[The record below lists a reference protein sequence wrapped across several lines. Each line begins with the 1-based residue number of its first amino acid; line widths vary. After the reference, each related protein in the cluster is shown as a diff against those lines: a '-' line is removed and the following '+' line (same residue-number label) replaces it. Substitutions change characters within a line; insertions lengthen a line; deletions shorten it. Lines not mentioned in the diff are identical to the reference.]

1 MADKYLNADGLT
13 YYNQKINEKING
25 IAAAQ
30 GDGKSIV
37 ATTDGKLA
45 VSYGGQHIYAGEEVV
60 YEFKSGNW
68 EAYGPTWVNQELHKL
83 YKYYSAG
90 SFTHVVDGKD
100 VIDTMHEYHDN
111 TSSTTPPTRIDAPSI
126 ALSSI
131 DRNAEYKIHVIL
143 AANTQATSKPY
154 IVNATKCWF
163 HEDLKY
169 YYRRQGYSDDL
180 PSGYGFIVPTND
192 QPVTPQSGNYF
203 LIAFNET
210 ETKAPYI
217 TRAQRYQGF
226 IDACFEC
233 IITKVK
239 YTDVPIAPEVLPVD
253 DNTIALDPST
263 HLLAL
268 KRYNNYPNQSVSFND
283 IYNNYPDEYS
293 TCFNTNTKASG
304 YSVAMGDGAEA
315 SGASV
320 AAGVGNIYAAGQQ
333 GASPLYGPVG
343 LASFAQGTAEQ
354 GTPQA
359 GPGNSI
365 EALNGGFANGYG
377 VYRSRYDGMGHIK
390 DITQLKA
397 HGKGAHAEGYNTQAL
412 HIAAH
417 TSGNGTKSALAY
429 QTVCGQVN
437 KATTDSL
444 FVVGNGTYGTTELDR
459 NESNALECRTTGSLA
474 IGGSLI
480 QNASDYAECFEW
492 DDGNPNKEDRIGY
505 IVTLEGNKIRFADST
520 DDILGI
526 ISGTAGIIG
535 NAAELDWKDRY
546 LTDEYG
552 RIIYDEIE
560 LEQTTCDPNDP
571 EKEIVETIRR
581 KVPRINP
588 DFDSTLEYVPRTERP
603 EWGVVGLMGQIYV
616 RDNGLAVIGGY
627 VTPTKGIATPSL
639 EPTRMRVMERIN
651 DHIIRVFFK

>member
-37 ATTDGKLA
+37 ATDGKLA

-68 EAYGPTWVNQELHKL
+68 ENHPNWTKVPQYNLLQTGWYYG
-83 YKYYSAG
+83 G
-90 SFTHVVDGKD
+90 SMQKSDKTL
-100 VIDTMHEYHDN
+100 DTMHDRYNVSDKE
-111 TSSTTPPTRIDAPSI
+111 STRIEAPSI

-131 DRNAEYKIHVIL
+131 DRNAEYNIHIIIGSDASSYPVSI
-143 AANTQATSKPY
+143 Y
-154 IVNATKCWF
+154 NATKCWF
-163 HEDLKY
+163 HEDLRY
-169 YYRRQGYSDDL
+169 YVWQGVDYDL

-192 QPVTPQSGNYF
+192 QPVTPESTNYYV
-203 LIAFNET
+203 IAFDET

-217 TRAQRYQGF
+217 RWAMRAP
-226 IDACFEC
+226 IDAKICYEC

-239 YTDVPIAPEVLPVD
+239 YTSVPIAPEVLPVD

-283 IYNNYPDEYS
+283 VYTNHPDEYS
-293 TCFNTNTKASG
+293 TCFNKNTIARG
-304 YSVAMGDGAEA
+304 YSVAMGIGTEA
-315 SGASV
+315 IGASV
-320 AAGVGNIYAAGQQ
+320 AAGVGEVYAAGQQ
-333 GASPLYGPVG
+333 NATELEPVG
-343 LASFAQGTAEQ
+343 TASFAQGVAQQ
-354 GTPQA
+354 GTPQVSKGHA
-359 GPGNSI
+359 IS
-365 EALNGGFANGYG
+365 AYYGGFANGYG
-377 VYRSRYDGMGHIK
+377 IFRSRWDSTGREQE
-390 DITQLKA
+390 TTELKA
-397 HGKGAHAEGYNTQAL
+397 YGKGAHAEGYNTQAL
-412 HIAAH
+412 HVAAH

-444 FVVGNGTYGTTELDR
+444 FVVGNGTYGATELDR
-459 NESNALECRTTGSLA
+459 NESNALECRTTGTLA

-492 DDGNPNKEDRIGY
+492 YDGNKDKEDRIGY

-526 ISGTAGIIG
+526 ISGTAGVIG

-627 VTPTKGIATPSL
+627 VTPTRGIATPSL

>member
-37 ATTDGKLA
+37 ATDGKLA

-68 EAYGPTWVNQELHKL
+68 ENHPDWTKVPEYDLIQTGW
-83 YKYYSAG
+83 YSG
-90 SFTHVVDGKD
+90 GGMQINTTLDRTL
-100 VIDTMHEYHDN
+100 DTMHDTYHVSDKE
-111 TSSTTPPTRIDAPSI
+111 STRIEAPSI

-131 DRNAEYKIHVIL
+131 DRNAEYNIHIIIGSGASSYPVSI
-143 AANTQATSKPY
+143 Y
-154 IVNATKCWF
+154 NATKCWF
-163 HEDLKY
+163 HEDLRY
-169 YYRRQGYSDDL
+169 YLRQGSSYDL
-180 PSGYGFIVPTND
+180 PSGYGFLVPTND
-192 QPVTPQSGNYF
+192 QPMTPTSDNYYI
-203 LIAFNET
+203 IAFNET

-217 TRAQRYQGF
+217 RWAGQSIQALRCY
-226 IDACFEC
+226 EC
-233 IITKVK
+233 IITKIN
-239 YTDVPIAPEVLPVD
+239 YTSVPIAPEVLPID

-283 IYNNYPDEYS
+283 VYNNHPDDYS
-293 TCFNTNTKASG
+293 TCFNTNTTASG
-304 YSVAMGDGAEA
+304 YSVAMGDGAHA

-320 AAGVGNIYAAGQQ
+320 AAGVGNVYATGVQ
-333 GASPLYGPVG
+333 GATELYGPVG
-343 LASFAQGTAEQ
+343 VASFAQGTAEQ
-354 GTPQA
+354 GTPQVSA
-359 GPGNSI
+359 GDSI
-365 EALNGGFANGYG
+365 EAWYGGFANGYG
-377 VYRSRYDGMGHIK
+377 VYRSRTDGMGHIK

-397 HGKGAHAEGYNTQAL
+397 YGKGAHAEGYNTQAL
-412 HIAAH
+412 HVAAH

-444 FVVGNGTYGTTELDR
+444 FVVGNGTYGATELDR

-492 DDGNPNKEDRIGY
+492 YDGNKDKEDRIGY

-535 NAAELDWKDRY
+535 NAAELNWKDRY

-627 VTPTKGIATPSL
+627 VTPTQGIATPSL

>member
-37 ATTDGKLA
+37 ATDGKLA

-68 EAYGPTWVNQELHKL
+68 EAYGSTWVNQELYKL
-83 YKYYSAG
+83 YDYYTPG
-90 SFTHVVDGKD
+90 NFNKTVDGKP
-100 VIDTMHEYHDN
+100 VIDTMHEYHGN
-111 TSSTTPPTRIDAPSI
+111 TMPSTRIEAPSI

-131 DRNAEYKIHVIL
+131 DRNAEYKIHIIL
-143 AANTQATSKPY
+143 GATTAAASKPY

-163 HEDLKY
+163 HEDLRY
-169 YYRRQGYSDDL
+169 YHYYRQGYSDDI

-192 QPVTPQSGNYF
+192 QPITPSSTNYYI
-203 LIAFNET
+203 IAFNET

-217 TRAQRYQGF
+217 TGAQTYNGA

-239 YTDVPIAPEVLPVD
+239 YTSVPIAPEVLPVD

-283 IYNNYPDEYS
+283 VYTNHPDEYS
-293 TCFNTNTKASG
+293 TCFNKNTIASS
-304 YSVAMGDGAEA
+304 YSVAMGIGAKA
-315 SGASV
+315 IGASV
-320 AAGVGNIYAAGQQ
+320 AAGVGEVYAAGQQ
-333 GASPLYGPVG
+333 HATELEPVG
-343 LASFAQGTAEQ
+343 TASFAQGVAQQ
-354 GTPQA
+354 GTPQVSEGYA
-359 GPGNSI
+359 VS
-365 EALNGGFANGYG
+365 AYYGGFANGYG
-377 VYRSRYDGMGHIK
+377 IFRSRWDSAGREQE
-390 DITQLKA
+390 TTELKA
-397 HGKGAHAEGYNTQAL
+397 YGKGAHAEGYNTQAL
-412 HIAAH
+412 HVAAH

-444 FVVGNGTYGTTELDR
+444 FVVGNGTYGATELDR

-492 DDGNPNKEDRIGY
+492 YDGNKDKEDRIGY

-526 ISGTAGIIG
+526 ISGTAGVIG

-627 VTPTKGIATPSL
+627 VTPTRGIATPSL

>member
-13 YYNQKINEKING
+13 YYNQKINQKING

-37 ATTDGKLA
+37 ATDGKLA

-68 EAYGPTWVNQELHKL
+68 EKYGDSWLTVPQATMQAASSG
-83 YKYYSAG
+83 YYYG
-90 SFTHVVDGKD
+90 SFYENHNPSMGQTYADKQAFVGFPAP
-100 VIDTMHEYHDN
+100 N
-111 TSSTTPPTRIDAPSI
+111 TKISNFDP
-126 ALSSI
+126 L
-131 DRNAEYKIHVIL
+131 AEYKIRMIVGDHGSTDPVTVIDIDK
-143 AANTQATSKPY
+143 SY
-154 IVNATKCWF
+154 W
-163 HEDLKY
+163 HEDLYAYRSPDY
-169 YYRRQGYSDDL
+169 Y
-180 PSGYGFIVPTND
+180 
-192 QPVTPQSGNYF
+192 
-203 LIAFNET
+203 IASS
-210 ETKAPYI
+210 
-217 TRAQRYQGF
+217 QGF
-226 IDACFEC
+226 IIPTDDQPISADSTNYLLVSFTETDSTPVWC
-233 IITKVK
+233 IPKKAPSSFPYTLCYEFIVTKINYNSEPINTAVLAIDNNTFIFDPITRQ
-239 YTDVPIAPEVLPVD
+239 
-253 DNTIALDPST
+253 
-263 HLLAL
+263 L
-268 KRYNNYPNQSVSFND
+268 KLKTYNNASNNSVSFND
-283 IYNNYPDEYS
+283 VYANFPDSYS
-293 TCFNTNTKASG
+293 TCFNTNTTATNYSLAAG
-304 YSVAMGDGAEA
+304 TGTIANNYSVAMGHGKIKADDKSIAWGVAEVGTTITSSEDTTGILAYDGA
-315 SGASV
+315 
-320 AAGVGNIYAAGQQ
+320 
-333 GASPLYGPVG
+333 
-343 LASFAQGTAEQ
+343 TAH
-354 GTPQA
+354 
-359 GPGNSI
+359 
-365 EALNGGFANGYG
+365 GYG
-377 VYRSRYDGMGHIK
+377 KYMSGTISGTTEK
-390 DITQLKA
+390 DFVRLSA

-412 HIAAH
+412 HVAAH

-459 NESNALECRTTGSLA
+459 NESNALECRTTGTLA

-492 DDGNPNKEDRIGY
+492 YDGNKDKEDRIGY
-505 IVTLEGNKIRFADST
+505 IVTLEGNKIRFANST

-627 VTPTKGIATPSL
+627 VTPTQGIATPSL

-651 DHIIRVFFK
+651 DHVIRVFFK

>member
-37 ATTDGKLA
+37 ATDGKLA

-68 EAYGPTWVNQELHKL
+68 ENHPDWTKVPQYNLIQTGW
-83 YKYYSAG
+83 YSGG
-90 SFTHVVDGKD
+90 SMQINKTL
-100 VIDTMHEYHDN
+100 DTMHDTYHVTDKE
-111 TSSTTPPTRIDAPSI
+111 STRIEAPSI

-131 DRNAEYKIHVIL
+131 DRNAEYNIHIIIGSDASSYPVSIF
-143 AANTQATSKPY
+143 
-154 IVNATKCWF
+154 NATKCWF
-163 HEDLKY
+163 HEDLRY
-169 YYRRQGYSDDL
+169 YLRQGSFCDL
-180 PSGYGFIVPTND
+180 PSGYGFLVPTND
-192 QPVTPQSGNYF
+192 QPMTPTSDNYYI
-203 LIAFNET
+203 IAFNET

-217 TRAQRYQGF
+217 RWAGPSIQAPRCY
-226 IDACFEC
+226 EC

-239 YTDVPIAPEVLPVD
+239 YTSVPIAPEVLPID

-283 IYNNYPDEYS
+283 VYNNHPDDYS
-293 TCFNTNTKASG
+293 TCFNPNTIAQS
-304 YSVAMGDGAEA
+304 YSVAMGIGAEA
-315 SGASV
+315 IGASV
-320 AAGVGNIYAAGQQ
+320 AVGVGKVYAAGQQ
-333 GASPLYGPVG
+333 NATELEPVG
-343 LASFAQGTAEQ
+343 TASFAQGVAEQ
-354 GTPQA
+354 GTPQVSEGYA
-359 GPGNSI
+359 VS
-365 EALNGGFANGYG
+365 AYYGGFANGYG
-377 VYRSRYDGMGHIK
+377 VYRSRHDSTGQNIETTRLY
-390 DITQLKA
+390 A
-397 HGKGAHAEGYNTQAL
+397 YGKGAHAEGYNTQAL
-412 HIAAH
+412 HVAAH

-444 FVVGNGTYGTTELDR
+444 FVVGNGTYGATELDR

-492 DDGNPNKEDRIGY
+492 YDGNPNKEDRIGY

-526 ISGTAGIIG
+526 ISGTAGVIG

-571 EKEIVETIRR
+571 EKEIVETICR

-627 VTPTKGIATPSL
+627 VTPTRGIATPSL

>member
-37 ATTDGKLA
+37 ATDGKLA

-68 EAYGPTWVNQELHKL
+68 EKYGDSWLTVPQATMQAASSGYYWGDYYGNHDPSMGQTYSDKQS
-83 YKYYSAG
+83 YKGFPAP
-90 SFTHVVDGKD
+90 
-100 VIDTMHEYHDN
+100 N
-111 TSSTTPPTRIDAPSI
+111 TKISNFDS
-126 ALSSI
+126 L
-131 DRNAEYKIHVIL
+131 AEYKIRM
-143 AANTQATSKPY
+143 
-154 IVNATKCWF
+154 IVGTAHSTDPVTVLDIDKSYW
-163 HEDLKY
+163 HEDLYAYRSPDY
-169 YYRRQGYSDDL
+169 Y
-180 PSGYGFIVPTND
+180 
-192 QPVTPQSGNYF
+192 
-203 LIAFNET
+203 IASS
-210 ETKAPYI
+210 
-217 TRAQRYQGF
+217 QGF
-226 IDACFEC
+226 IIPTDDQPISADSTNYLLVSFTETDSTPVWC
-233 IITKVK
+233 IPKKAPSSFPYTLCYEFIVTKIN
-239 YTDVPIAPEVLPVD
+239 YNSEPINTDVLPI
-253 DNTIALDPST
+253 DNNTLTFDPT
-263 HLLAL
+263 TRQL
-268 KRYNNYPNQSVSFND
+268 KLKAYNNAPNNSTSYND
-283 IYNNYPDEYS
+283 IYANHPDSYS
-293 TCFNTNTKASG
+293 TCFNTNTTATNYSLAAG
-304 YSVAMGDGAEA
+304 TGTIANDYSVAMGHGKIKAAEKSMA
-315 SGASV
+315 WGIAEVGQTGISV
-320 AAGVGNIYAAGQQ
+320 DEDTTGIYADY
-333 GASPLYGPVG
+333 GA
-343 LASFAQGTAEQ
+343 TAH
-354 GTPQA
+354 
-359 GPGNSI
+359 
-365 EALNGGFANGYG
+365 GYG
-377 VYRSRYDGMGHIK
+377 KYSSKQIIIPSTGQKINYT
-390 DITQLKA
+390 TQLKA
-397 HGKGAHAEGYNTQAL
+397 YGKGAHAEGYNTQAL
-412 HIAAH
+412 HVAAH

-437 KATTDSL
+437 QATTNSL
-444 FVVGNGTYGTTELDR
+444 FVVGNGTYGATEFDH
-459 NESNALECRTTGSLA
+459 NESNALECRTTGDLA
-474 IGGSLI
+474 INGSLI
-480 QNASDYAECFEW
+480 QHASDYAECFEW
-492 DDGNPNKEDRIGY
+492 YDGNPNKEDRIGY

-526 ISGTAGIIG
+526 ISGTAGVIG

-627 VTPTKGIATPSL
+627 VTPTQGIATPSL

>member
-37 ATTDGKLA
+37 ATDGKLA

-68 EAYGPTWVNQELHKL
+68 EAYGSTWVNQELYKL
-83 YKYYSAG
+83 YNYYTPGNFRKRVNSE
-90 SFTHVVDGKD
+90 T
-100 VIDTMHEYHDN
+100 ILDTMHEFYGG
-111 TSSTTPPTRIDAPSI
+111 TEPSTRIEAPSI

-131 DRNAEYKIHVIL
+131 DRNAEYNIHIIL
-143 AANTQATSKPY
+143 GATTAASSKPY

-163 HEDLKY
+163 HEDLRY
-169 YYRRQGYSDDL
+169 YYRRQGQSDDI
-180 PSGYGFIVPTND
+180 PSGYGFIIPTND
-192 QPVTPQSGNYF
+192 QPVTPSSTNYYI
-203 LIAFNET
+203 IAFNET

-217 TRAQRYQGF
+217 TGAQTYNGA

-239 YTDVPIAPEVLPVD
+239 YTDIPIAPEVLPVD

-268 KRYNNYPNQSVSFND
+268 KQYNNYPNQSVSFND
-283 IYNNYPDEYS
+283 IYTNYPDSYS
-293 TCFNTNTKASG
+293 TCFNKQNTASQ
-304 YSVAMGDGAEA
+304 YSVAMGQGTYATEY
-315 SGASV
+315 SV
-320 AAGVGNIYAAGQQ
+320 AMGV
-333 GASPLYGPVG
+333 
-343 LASFAQGTAEQ
+343 AEQ
-354 GTPQA
+354 GTPQISKGDSVSA
-359 GPGNSI
+359 W
-365 EALNGGFANGYG
+365 NGGLVNGYG
-377 VYRSRYDGMGHIK
+377 VYRSRHDSTGQHIE
-390 DITQLKA
+390 TTRLYA
-397 HGKGAHAEGYNTQAL
+397 YGKGAHAEGYNTQAL
-412 HIAAH
+412 HVAAH

-459 NESNALECRTTGSLA
+459 NESNALECRTTGNLA
-474 IGGSLI
+474 ISGSLI

-492 DDGNPNKEDRIGY
+492 DDGNKDKEDRIGY

-581 KVPRINP
+581 KVPRTNP

-603 EWGVVGLMGQIYV
+603 EWGIVGLMGQIYV

-627 VTPTKGIATPSL
+627 VTPTRGIATPSL

>member
-37 ATTDGKLA
+37 ATDGKLA

-68 EAYGPTWVNQELHKL
+68 ENHPNWTKVSQYDLIQTGW
-83 YKYYSAG
+83 YSGGGMQINTTLDKAL
-90 SFTHVVDGKD
+90 
-100 VIDTMHEYHDN
+100 DTMHDTYHVSDKE
-111 TSSTTPPTRIDAPSI
+111 STRIEAPSI

-131 DRNAEYKIHVIL
+131 DRNAEYKIHIIIGSGSSTYPVSI
-143 AANTQATSKPY
+143 Y
-154 IVNATKCWF
+154 NATKCWF
-163 HEDLKY
+163 HEDLRY
-169 YYRRQGYSDDL
+169 YLRQGVDYDL
-180 PSGYGFIVPTND
+180 PSGYGFLVPTNN
-192 QPVTPQSGNYF
+192 QPMTPTSDNYYI
-203 LIAFNET
+203 IAFNET

-217 TRAQRYQGF
+217 RWAGPSIQALRCY
-226 IDACFEC
+226 EC

-239 YTDVPIAPEVLPVD
+239 YTDVPIAPEVLPID

-283 IYNNYPDEYS
+283 VYNNHPDDYS
-293 TCFNTNTKASG
+293 TCFNTNTTASG
-304 YSVAMGDGAEA
+304 YSVAMGDGAHA

-320 AAGVGNIYAAGQQ
+320 AAGVGNVYATGVQ
-333 GASPLYGPVG
+333 GATELYGPVG
-343 LASFAQGTAEQ
+343 VASFAQGTAEQ
-354 GTPQA
+354 GTPQVSEGYA
-359 GPGNSI
+359 VS
-365 EALNGGFANGYG
+365 AYNGGFVNGYG
-377 VYRSRYDGMGHIK
+377 VYRSRTDGMGHIK

-397 HGKGAHAEGYNTQAL
+397 YGKGAHAEGYNTQAL
-412 HIAAH
+412 HVAAH

-444 FVVGNGTYGTTELDR
+444 FVVGNGTYGATELDR

-492 DDGNPNKEDRIGY
+492 YDGNKDKEDRIGY

-526 ISGTAGIIG
+526 ISGTAGVIG

-627 VTPTKGIATPSL
+627 VTPTRGIATPSL

>member
-13 YYNQKINEKING
+13 YYNQKINDKINN

-30 GDGKSIV
+30 GDGKSII
-37 ATTDGKLA
+37 AADGKLA
-45 VSYGGQHIYAGEEVV
+45 VSYGGQHTYVNEEVV
-60 YEFKSGNW
+60 YEFKSSNW
-68 EAYGPTWVNQELHKL
+68 EAYGSDWVNKELYKL
-83 YKYYSAG
+83 YDYYNPGNFRKS
-90 SFTHVVDGKD
+90 VDGKS
-100 VIDTMHEYHDN
+100 VLDTMHEYYGG
-111 TSSTTPPTRIDAPSI
+111 TTPSTRIDAPSI

-131 DRNAEYKIHVIL
+131 DRTAEYNIHLIL
-143 AANTQATSKPY
+143 GATTAATSKPY
-154 IVNATKCWF
+154 IINATKCWF

-169 YYRRQGYSDDL
+169 YYRRDDI

-192 QPVTPQSGNYF
+192 QPITPSSTNYF
-203 LIAFNET
+203 IIVFNET

-217 TRAQRYQGF
+217 TGSMSYNGAFDG
-226 IDACFEC
+226 CFEC
-233 IITKVK
+233 IITKVN
-239 YTDVPIAPEVLPVD
+239 YTNVPIAPEVLPID
-253 DNTIALDPST
+253 NNTIALDPST

-268 KRYNNYPNQSVSFND
+268 KQYNNYPEQSVSFND
-283 IYNNYPDEYS
+283 IYTNYPSNYS
-293 TCFNTNTKASG
+293 TCFNTQNTATR
-304 YSVAMGDGAEA
+304 YSVAMGQGTYAENR
-315 SGASV
+315 SV
-320 AAGVGNIYAAGQQ
+320 AMGVG
-333 GASPLYGPVG
+333 
-343 LASFAQGTAEQ
+343 EQ
-354 GTPQA
+354 GTPQIGKGVA
-359 GPGNSI
+359 ISSFD
-365 EALNGGFANGYG
+365 GGFANGYG
-377 VYRSRYDGMGHIK
+377 IYRSRRDSAGT
-390 DITQLKA
+390 DVEITELRA
-397 HGKGAHAEGYNTQAL
+397 FGKGAHAEGYNTQAL

-444 FVVGNGTYGTTELDR
+444 FVIGNGTYGATELDR
-459 NESNALECRTTGSLA
+459 NESNALECRTTGDLA

-492 DDGNPNKEDRIGY
+492 DDGNKDKEDRIGY

-571 EKEIVETIRR
+571 AKKIVETVRR
-581 KVPRINP
+581 KIPKINP
-588 DFDSTLEYVPRTERP
+588 NFDSTLEYIPRTERP

-627 VTPTKGIATPSL
+627 VIPTRGIATPSL
-639 EPTRMRVMERIN
+639 EPTRMRVMERVN
-651 DHIIRVFFK
+651 DHIIRVFLK

>member
-13 YYNQKINEKING
+13 YYNQKINAKING

-37 ATTDGKLA
+37 ATNDGKLA

-68 EAYGPTWVNQELHKL
+68 EKHGNSWLTVPQATMQAASSG
-83 YKYYSAG
+83 YYYG
-90 SFTHVVDGKD
+90 SFYGNHNPSMGQTYADKQAFVGFPAP
-100 VIDTMHEYHDN
+100 N
-111 TSSTTPPTRIDAPSI
+111 TKISNFDP
-126 ALSSI
+126 L
-131 DRNAEYKIHVIL
+131 AEYKIRMIVGDHGSTDPVTVIDIDK
-143 AANTQATSKPY
+143 SY
-154 IVNATKCWF
+154 W
-163 HEDLKY
+163 HEDLYAYRSPGY
-169 YYRRQGYSDDL
+169 YLAS
-180 PSGYGFIVPTND
+180 SKGFIVPTDD
-192 QPVTPQSGNYF
+192 QPISADSTNYLLVSF
-203 LIAFNET
+203 T
-210 ETKAPYI
+210 ETDSTPVWCIPQKAPSSFPYTLCYEFIVTKIKYNSEPINTAVLAIDNNTFIFDPI
-217 TRAQRYQGF
+217 TRQ
-226 IDACFEC
+226 
-233 IITKVK
+233 
-239 YTDVPIAPEVLPVD
+239 
-253 DNTIALDPST
+253 
-263 HLLAL
+263 L
-268 KRYNNYPNQSVSFND
+268 KLKTYNNASNNSVSFND
-283 IYNNYPDEYS
+283 VYANFPDSYS
-293 TCFNTNTKASG
+293 TCFNTNTTATNYSLAAG
-304 YSVAMGDGAEA
+304 TGTIANNYSVAMGHGKIKAEDKSIAWGVAEVGTTITSSENTTGIWAYDGA
-315 SGASV
+315 
-320 AAGVGNIYAAGQQ
+320 
-333 GASPLYGPVG
+333 
-343 LASFAQGTAEQ
+343 TAH
-354 GTPQA
+354 
-359 GPGNSI
+359 
-365 EALNGGFANGYG
+365 GYG
-377 VYRSRYDGMGHIK
+377 KYMSGTISGTTEK
-390 DITQLKA
+390 DFVRLSA

-492 DDGNPNKEDRIGY
+492 DDGNKDKEDRIGY

-627 VTPTKGIATPSL
+627 VTPTQGIATPSL

-651 DHIIRVFFK
+651 DHVIRVFFK

>member
-37 ATTDGKLA
+37 ATDGKLA

-68 EAYGPTWVNQELHKL
+68 EAYGPTWVNQELYKL
-83 YKYYSAG
+83 YNYYSPG
-90 SFTHVVDGKD
+90 SFTNLVDGKN
-100 VIDTMHEYHDN
+100 VINTMHEYHDD
-111 TSSTTPPTRIDAPSI
+111 STTGKPTRIDAPSI

-143 AANTQATSKPY
+143 AARTLADSKPY

-163 HEDLKY
+163 HEDLRY
-169 YYRRQGYSDDL
+169 YHYYRQGYSDDI

-192 QPVTPQSGNYF
+192 QPVTPQSDNYF
-203 LIAFNET
+203 LIIFDET

-217 TRAQRYQGF
+217 TSAQRYQGF
-226 IDACFEC
+226 IDGCFEC

-239 YTDVPIAPEVLPVD
+239 YTSVPIAPEVLPVD

-283 IYNNYPDEYS
+283 VYTNHPDEYS
-293 TCFNTNTKASG
+293 TCFNKNTIASG
-304 YSVAMGDGAEA
+304 YSVAMGIGAKA
-315 SGASV
+315 IGASV
-320 AAGVGNIYAAGQQ
+320 AVGVGKVYAAGQQ
-333 GASPLYGPVG
+333 NATELEPVG
-343 LASFAQGTAEQ
+343 TASFAQGVAQQ
-354 GTPQA
+354 GTPQVSE
-359 GPGNSI
+359 G
-365 EALNGGFANGYG
+365 EAISAYYGGFANGYG
-377 VYRSRYDGMGHIK
+377 VYRSRWDSTGREQE
-390 DITQLKA
+390 TTELKA
-397 HGKGAHAEGYNTQAL
+397 YGKGAHAEGYNTQAL
-412 HIAAH
+412 HVAAH

-444 FVVGNGTYGTTELDR
+444 FVVGNGTYGATELDR

-492 DDGNPNKEDRIGY
+492 DDGNKDKEDRIGY

-526 ISGTAGIIG
+526 ISGTAGVIG

-603 EWGVVGLMGQIYV
+603 EWGIVGLMGQIYV
-616 RDNGLAVIGGY
+616 RDNGLAIIGGY
-627 VTPTKGIATPSL
+627 VTPTRGIATPSL

>member
-37 ATTDGKLA
+37 ATDGKLA

-68 EAYGPTWVNQELHKL
+68 ENHPNWTKVPQYNLLQAGWYYG
-83 YKYYSAG
+83 G
-90 SFTHVVDGKD
+90 SMQKSDKTL
-100 VIDTMHEYHDN
+100 DTMHDRYNVSDKE
-111 TSSTTPPTRIDAPSI
+111 STRIEAPSI

-131 DRNAEYKIHVIL
+131 DRNAEYNIHIIIGSDASSYPVSI
-143 AANTQATSKPY
+143 Y
-154 IVNATKCWF
+154 NATKCWF
-163 HEDLKY
+163 HEDLRY
-169 YYRRQGYSDDL
+169 YVWQGVDYDL

-192 QPVTPQSGNYF
+192 QPVTPESTNYYV
-203 LIAFNET
+203 IAFDET

-217 TRAQRYQGF
+217 RWAMRAP
-226 IDACFEC
+226 IDAKICYEC

-239 YTDVPIAPEVLPVD
+239 YTSVPIAPEVLPVD

-283 IYNNYPDEYS
+283 VYTNHPDEYS
-293 TCFNTNTKASG
+293 TCFNKNTIARG
-304 YSVAMGDGAEA
+304 YSVAMGIGTEA
-315 SGASV
+315 IGASV
-320 AAGVGNIYAAGQQ
+320 AAGVGEVYAAGQQ
-333 GASPLYGPVG
+333 NATELEPVG
-343 LASFAQGTAEQ
+343 TASFAQGVAQQ
-354 GTPQA
+354 GTPQVSKGHA
-359 GPGNSI
+359 IS
-365 EALNGGFANGYG
+365 AYYGGFANGYG
-377 VYRSRYDGMGHIK
+377 IFRSRWDSTGREQE
-390 DITQLKA
+390 TTELKA
-397 HGKGAHAEGYNTQAL
+397 YGKGAHAEGYNTQAL
-412 HIAAH
+412 HVAAH

-444 FVVGNGTYGTTELDR
+444 FVVGNGTYGATELDR

-492 DDGNPNKEDRIGY
+492 YDGNKDKEDRIGY

-526 ISGTAGIIG
+526 ISGTAGVIG

-627 VTPTKGIATPSL
+627 VTPTRGIATPSL

>member
-37 ATTDGKLA
+37 ATDGKLA

-68 EAYGPTWVNQELHKL
+68 ENHPNWTKVPEYNLIQTGW
-83 YKYYSAG
+83 YSG
-90 SFTHVVDGKD
+90 GGMQINTTLDRTL
-100 VIDTMHEYHDN
+100 DTMHDTYHVSDKE
-111 TSSTTPPTRIDAPSI
+111 STRIEAPSI

-131 DRNAEYKIHVIL
+131 DRNAEYNIHIIIGSDASAYPVSI
-143 AANTQATSKPY
+143 Y
-154 IVNATKCWF
+154 NATKCWF
-163 HEDLKY
+163 HEDLRY
-169 YYRRQGYSDDL
+169 YLRQGSSYDL
-180 PSGYGFIVPTND
+180 PSGYGFLVPTNN
-192 QPVTPQSGNYF
+192 QPMTPTSDNYYI
-203 LIAFNET
+203 IAFNET

-217 TRAQRYQGF
+217 RWAGPSIQALRCY
-226 IDACFEC
+226 EC

-239 YTDVPIAPEVLPVD
+239 YTSVPIAPEVLPVD

-283 IYNNYPDEYS
+283 IYTNHPDDYS
-293 TCFNTNTKASG
+293 TCFNTNTIARG
-304 YSVAMGDGAEA
+304 YSVAMGIGAEA
-315 SGASV
+315 IGASV
-320 AAGVGNIYAAGQQ
+320 AAGVGKVYAAGQQ
-333 GASPLYGPVG
+333 NATELEPVG
-343 LASFAQGTAEQ
+343 TASFAQGVAQQ
-354 GTPQA
+354 GTPQVSEGYA
-359 GPGNSI
+359 VS
-365 EALNGGFANGYG
+365 AYYGGFANGYG
-377 VYRSRYDGMGHIK
+377 IFRSRWDSTGREQE
-390 DITQLKA
+390 TTELKA
-397 HGKGAHAEGYNTQAL
+397 YGKGAHAEGYNTQAL
-412 HIAAH
+412 HVAAH

-492 DDGNPNKEDRIGY
+492 YDGNKDKEDRIGY

-526 ISGTAGIIG
+526 ISGTAGVIG

-588 DFDSTLEYVPRTERP
+588 DFDSTLEYIPRTERP

-627 VTPTKGIATPSL
+627 VTPTRGIATPSL

>member
-13 YYNQKINEKING
+13 YYNQKINAKING

-37 ATTDGKLA
+37 ATDGKLA

-68 EAYGPTWVNQELHKL
+68 EAYGSTWVNQELYKL
-83 YKYYSAG
+83 YNYYTPG
-90 SFTHVVDGKD
+90 NFRKRVNNET
-100 VIDTMHEYHDN
+100 ILDTMHEFYGG
-111 TSSTTPPTRIDAPSI
+111 TEPSTRVEAPSI

-131 DRNAEYKIHVIL
+131 DRNAEYNIHIIL
-143 AANTQATSKPY
+143 GATTAASSKPY

-163 HEDLKY
+163 HEDLRY
-169 YYRRQGYSDDL
+169 YYRRQGQSDDI

-192 QPVTPQSGNYF
+192 QPVTPSSTNYYI
-203 LIAFNET
+203 IAFNET

-217 TRAQRYQGF
+217 TGASTYNGA

-233 IITKVK
+233 IITKVN
-239 YTDVPIAPEVLPVD
+239 YTSVPIAPEVLPVD

-268 KRYNNYPNQSVSFND
+268 KQYNNYPNQSVSFND
-283 IYNNYPDEYS
+283 IYTNYPDSYS
-293 TCFNTNTKASG
+293 TCFNKQNTASQ
-304 YSVAMGDGAEA
+304 YSVAMGQGTYATEY
-315 SGASV
+315 SV
-320 AAGVGNIYAAGQQ
+320 AMGV
-333 GASPLYGPVG
+333 
-343 LASFAQGTAEQ
+343 AEQ
-354 GTPQA
+354 GTPQISKGDSVSA
-359 GPGNSI
+359 W
-365 EALNGGFANGYG
+365 NGGFVNGYG
-377 VYRSRYDGMGHIK
+377 IYRSRQDSTGQNIETTRLY
-390 DITQLKA
+390 A
-397 HGKGAHAEGYNTQAL
+397 YGKGAHAEGYNTQAL

-492 DDGNPNKEDRIGY
+492 YDGNKDKEDRIGY
-505 IVTLEGNKIRFADST
+505 IVTLEGNKIRFANST

-526 ISGTAGIIG
+526 ISGTAGVIG

-627 VTPTKGIATPSL
+627 VTPTQGIATPSL

-651 DHIIRVFFK
+651 DHVIRVFFK

>member
-37 ATTDGKLA
+37 ATDGKLA

-68 EAYGPTWVNQELHKL
+68 EAYGSTWVNQELYKL
-83 YKYYSAG
+83 YNYYNPG
-90 SFTHVVDGKD
+90 GFTQVVDGKD
-100 VIDTMHEYHDN
+100 IINTMHEYHDN
-111 TSSTTPPTRIDAPSI
+111 STTGKPTRIDAPSI

-143 AANTQATSKPY
+143 AANTRADSKPY

-163 HEDLKY
+163 HEDLRY
-169 YYRRQGYSDDL
+169 YHYRYQGQSNDI

-203 LIAFNET
+203 LIIFDET

-217 TRAQRYQGF
+217 TSAQRYRGF

-283 IYNNYPDEYS
+283 IYTNHPDDYS
-293 TCFNTNTKASG
+293 TCFNTNTIASG

-320 AAGVGNIYAAGQQ
+320 AAGVGKVYAAG
-333 GASPLYGPVG
+333 V
-343 LASFAQGTAEQ
+343 
-354 GTPQA
+354 
-359 GPGNSI
+359 
-365 EALNGGFANGYG
+365 
-377 VYRSRYDGMGHIK
+377 
-390 DITQLKA
+390 
-397 HGKGAHAEGYNTQAL
+397 
-412 HIAAH
+412 
-417 TSGNGTKSALAY
+417 
-429 QTVCGQVN
+429 
-437 KATTDSL
+437 
-444 FVVGNGTYGTTELDR
+444 
-459 NESNALECRTTGSLA
+459 
-474 IGGSLI
+474 
-480 QNASDYAECFEW
+480 
-492 DDGNPNKEDRIGY
+492 
-505 IVTLEGNKIRFADST
+505 
-520 DDILGI
+520 
-526 ISGTAGIIG
+526 
-535 NAAELDWKDRY
+535 
-546 LTDEYG
+546 
-552 RIIYDEIE
+552 
-560 LEQTTCDPNDP
+560 
-571 EKEIVETIRR
+571 
-581 KVPRINP
+581 
-588 DFDSTLEYVPRTERP
+588 
-603 EWGVVGLMGQIYV
+603 
-616 RDNGLAVIGGY
+616 
-627 VTPTKGIATPSL
+627 
-639 EPTRMRVMERIN
+639 
-651 DHIIRVFFK
+651 

>member
-13 YYNQKINEKING
+13 YYNQKINDKING

-37 ATTDGKLA
+37 ATDGKLA

-68 EAYGPTWVNQELHKL
+68 EAYGSSWVNQELYKL
-83 YKYYSAG
+83 YNYYNPG
-90 SFTHVVDGKD
+90 NFRKRVDNQN
-100 VIDTMHEYHDN
+100 VLDTMHESYGG
-111 TSSTTPPTRIDAPSI
+111 TTPNTRIDAPSI

-131 DRNAEYKIHVIL
+131 DRNAEYNIHIIL
-143 AANTQATSKPY
+143 GATTAASSKPY

-163 HEDLKY
+163 HEDLRY
-169 YYRRQGYSDDL
+169 YYRRQGQSDDI

-192 QPVTPQSGNYF
+192 QPVTPTSTNYYI
-203 LIAFNET
+203 IAFNET

-217 TRAQRYQGF
+217 TGAQTYSGAM
-226 IDACFEC
+226 DGCFEC
-233 IITKVK
+233 IITKVN

-253 DNTIALDPST
+253 NNTIALDPST

-268 KRYNNYPNQSVSFND
+268 KQYNNYPNQSVSFND
-283 IYNNYPDEYS
+283 IYTNYPDSYS
-293 TCFNTNTKASG
+293 TCFNTQNSATQ
-304 YSVAMGDGAEA
+304 YSVAMGQGTYATNY
-315 SGASV
+315 SV
-320 AAGVGNIYAAGQQ
+320 AMGM
-333 GASPLYGPVG
+333 
-343 LASFAQGTAEQ
+343 AEQ
-354 GTPQA
+354 GTPQISKSDSVSA
-359 GPGNSI
+359 W
-365 EALNGGFANGYG
+365 NGGFANGYG
-377 VYRSRYDGMGHIK
+377 IYRSRQDSTGQNVET
-390 DITQLKA
+390 TQLKA
-397 HGKGAHAEGYNTQAL
+397 YGKGAHAEGYNTQAL
-412 HIAAH
+412 HVAAH

-444 FVVGNGTYGTTELDR
+444 FVIGNGTYGTTELDR
-459 NESNALECRTTGSLA
+459 NESNALECRTTGNLA
-474 IGGSLI
+474 IAGSLI

-492 DDGNPNKEDRIGY
+492 DDKNPDKEDRIGY
-505 IVTLEGNKIRFADST
+505 IVTLEGNKIRLANST

-526 ISGTAGIIG
+526 ISGTAGVIG

-560 LEQTTCDPNDP
+560 IEQTTCDPKDP

-581 KVPRINP
+581 KIPKINP
-588 DFDSTLEYVPRTERP
+588 NFDSTLEYIPRTERP

-627 VTPTKGIATPSL
+627 VTPTQGIATPSL

>member
-37 ATTDGKLA
+37 ATDGKLA

-68 EAYGPTWVNQELHKL
+68 ENHPDWTKVPQYNLIQTGW
-83 YKYYSAG
+83 YSG
-90 SFTHVVDGKD
+90 GGMQKSDKTL
-100 VIDTMHEYHDN
+100 DTMHDTYRVTDKE
-111 TSSTTPPTRIDAPSI
+111 TQRIEAPSI

-131 DRNAEYKIHVIL
+131 DRNAEYNIHIIIGSDASAYPVSI
-143 AANTQATSKPY
+143 Y
-154 IVNATKCWF
+154 NATKCWF
-163 HEDLKY
+163 HEDLRY
-169 YYRRQGYSDDL
+169 YVWQGVDYDL

-192 QPVTPQSGNYF
+192 QPVTPESYNYYV
-203 LIAFNET
+203 IAFNET

-217 TRAQRYQGF
+217 RQAMRAGITAEICY
-226 IDACFEC
+226 EC

-268 KRYNNYPNQSVSFND
+268 KQYNNYPNQSVSFND
-283 IYNNYPDEYS
+283 IYTNHPDEYS
-293 TCFNTNTKASG
+293 TCFNKNTTASG

-320 AAGVGNIYAAGQQ
+320 AAGVGKVYAAGIQ
-333 GASPLYGPVG
+333 GATEFYGPVG

-354 GTPQA
+354 GTPQVSE
-359 GPGNSI
+359 GNSI
-365 EALNGGFANGYG
+365 QALNGGFANGYG
-377 VYRSRYDGMGHIK
+377 VYRSRTDGMGHIK

-397 HGKGAHAEGYNTQAL
+397 YGKGAHAEGYNTQAL
-412 HIAAH
+412 HVAAH

-444 FVVGNGTYGTTELDR
+444 FVVGNGTYGATELDR

-492 DDGNPNKEDRIGY
+492 DDGNKDKEDRIGY

-627 VTPTKGIATPSL
+627 VTPTRGIATPSL

>member
-37 ATTDGKLA
+37 ATDGKLA

-68 EAYGPTWVNQELHKL
+68 ENHPNWTKVPQYNLLQTGWYYG
-83 YKYYSAG
+83 G
-90 SFTHVVDGKD
+90 SMQKSDRTL
-100 VIDTMHEYHDN
+100 DTMHDRYNVTDKE
-111 TSSTTPPTRIDAPSI
+111 TTRIEAPSI

-131 DRNAEYKIHVIL
+131 DRNAEYNIHIIIGSDASAYPVSI
-143 AANTQATSKPY
+143 Y
-154 IVNATKCWF
+154 NATKCWF
-163 HEDLKY
+163 HEDLRY
-169 YYRRQGYSDDL
+169 YVWQGVDYDL

-192 QPVTPQSGNYF
+192 QPVTPESYNYYV
-203 LIAFNET
+203 IAFDET

-217 TRAQRYQGF
+217 RQAMRAPIGAEICY
-226 IDACFEC
+226 EC
-233 IITKVK
+233 IITKVN
-239 YTDVPIAPEVLPVD
+239 YTSVPIAPEVLPVD

-283 IYNNYPDEYS
+283 VYTNHPDEYS
-293 TCFNTNTKASG
+293 TCFNKNTKASG
-304 YSVAMGDGAEA
+304 YSVAMGIGAEA
-315 SGASV
+315 IGASV
-320 AAGVGNIYAAGQQ
+320 AAGVGKVYAAGQQ
-333 GASPLYGPVG
+333 IATELEPVG
-343 LASFAQGTAEQ
+343 TASFAQGIAQQ
-354 GTPQA
+354 GTPQVSEGYA
-359 GPGNSI
+359 VS
-365 EALNGGFANGYG
+365 AYYGGFANGYG
-377 VYRSRYDGMGHIK
+377 VFRSRWDSTGREQE
-390 DITQLKA
+390 TTELKA
-397 HGKGAHAEGYNTQAL
+397 YGKGAHAEGYNTQAL
-412 HIAAH
+412 HVAAH

-444 FVVGNGTYGTTELDR
+444 FVVGNGTYGATELDR

-492 DDGNPNKEDRIGY
+492 YDGNKDKEDRIGY

-526 ISGTAGIIG
+526 ISGTAGVIG

-627 VTPTKGIATPSL
+627 VTPTQGIATPSL

>member
-37 ATTDGKLA
+37 ATDGKLA

-68 EAYGPTWVNQELHKL
+68 ENHPDWTKVPQYNLIQTGW
-83 YKYYSAG
+83 YSGG
-90 SFTHVVDGKD
+90 SMQKSDKTL
-100 VIDTMHEYHDN
+100 DTMHDRYHVTDKE
-111 TSSTTPPTRIDAPSI
+111 STRIEAPSI

-131 DRNAEYKIHVIL
+131 DRNAEYNIHIIIGSDASAYPVSI
-143 AANTQATSKPY
+143 Y
-154 IVNATKCWF
+154 NATKCWF
-163 HEDLKY
+163 HEDLRY
-169 YYRRQGYSDDL
+169 YVWQGVDYDL

-192 QPVTPQSGNYF
+192 QPVTPESYNYYV
-203 LIAFNET
+203 IAFNET

-217 TRAQRYQGF
+217 RQAMRAPINAENCY
-226 IDACFEC
+226 EC

-283 IYNNYPDEYS
+283 IYNNHPDDYS
-293 TCFNTNTKASG
+293 TCFNTNTTASG
-304 YSVAMGDGAEA
+304 YSVAMGIGAKA
-315 SGASV
+315 IGASV
-320 AAGVGNIYAAGQQ
+320 AVGVGKVYAAGQQ
-333 GASPLYGPVG
+333 HATELEPVG
-343 LASFAQGTAEQ
+343 TASFAQGVAQQ
-354 GTPQA
+354 GTPQVSE
-359 GPGNSI
+359 G
-365 EALNGGFANGYG
+365 EAISAYYGGFANGYG
-377 VYRSRYDGMGHIK
+377 VYRSRWDSTGREQE
-390 DITQLKA
+390 TTELKA
-397 HGKGAHAEGYNTQAL
+397 YGKGAHAEGYNTQAL
-412 HIAAH
+412 HVAAH

-429 QTVCGQVN
+429 QTICGQVN

-444 FVVGNGTYGTTELDR
+444 FVVGNGTYGATELDR

-492 DDGNPNKEDRIGY
+492 YDGNPNKEDRIGY

-526 ISGTAGIIG
+526 ISGTAGVIG

-627 VTPTKGIATPSL
+627 VTPTQGIATPSL

>member
-37 ATTDGKLA
+37 ATNGKLA

-68 EAYGPTWVNQELHKL
+68 ENHPNWTKVPQYNLIQTGW
-83 YKYYSAG
+83 YSG
-90 SFTHVVDGKD
+90 GGMQINTTLDERL
-100 VIDTMHEYHDN
+100 DTMHDTYHVSDKE
-111 TSSTTPPTRIDAPSI
+111 STRIEAPSI

-131 DRNAEYKIHVIL
+131 DRNAEYNIHIIIGSDASSYPVSI
-143 AANTQATSKPY
+143 Y
-154 IVNATKCWF
+154 NATKCWF
-163 HEDLKY
+163 HEDLRY
-169 YYRRQGYSDDL
+169 YLRQGSSYDI
-180 PSGYGFIVPTND
+180 PSGYGFLVPTNN
-192 QPVTPQSGNYF
+192 QPMTPTSDNYYI
-203 LIAFNET
+203 IAFNET

-217 TRAQRYQGF
+217 RWAGPSMQALRCY
-226 IDACFEC
+226 EC

-239 YTDVPIAPEVLPVD
+239 YTDVPIAPEVLPID

-283 IYNNYPDEYS
+283 VYNNHPDDYS
-293 TCFNTNTKASG
+293 TCFNTNTTASG
-304 YSVAMGDGAEA
+304 YSVAMGIGAKA
-315 SGASV
+315 IGASI
-320 AAGVGNIYAAGQQ
+320 AAGVGEVYAAGQQ
-333 GASPLYGPVG
+333 NATELEPVG
-343 LASFAQGTAEQ
+343 TASFAQGVAQQ
-354 GTPQA
+354 GTPQVSA
-359 GPGNSI
+359 GYAIS
-365 EALNGGFANGYG
+365 AYYGGFANGYG
-377 VYRSRYDGMGHIK
+377 IFRSRQDSTGREQE
-390 DITQLKA
+390 TTELKA
-397 HGKGAHAEGYNTQAL
+397 YGKGAHAEGYNTQAL
-412 HIAAH
+412 HVAAH

-444 FVVGNGTYGTTELDR
+444 FVVGNGTYGATELDR

-492 DDGNPNKEDRIGY
+492 YDGNKDKEDRIGY

-526 ISGTAGIIG
+526 ISGTAGVIG

-627 VTPTKGIATPSL
+627 VTPTRGIATPSL

>member
-37 ATTDGKLA
+37 ATDGKLA

-68 EAYGPTWVNQELHKL
+68 EAYGSTWVNQELYKL
-83 YKYYSAG
+83 YNYYTPG
-90 SFTHVVDGKD
+90 NFRKRVNNET
-100 VIDTMHEYHDN
+100 ILDTMHEFYGG
-111 TSSTTPPTRIDAPSI
+111 TEPSTRVEAPSI

-131 DRNAEYKIHVIL
+131 DRNAEYNIHIIL
-143 AANTQATSKPY
+143 GANTLATSKPY

-163 HEDLKY
+163 HEDLRY
-169 YYRRQGYSDDL
+169 YYRRQGQSDDI

-192 QPVTPQSGNYF
+192 QPVTPSSTNYYI
-203 LIAFNET
+203 IAFNET

-217 TRAQRYQGF
+217 TGAQTYNGA
-226 IDACFEC
+226 IDTCFEC
-233 IITKVK
+233 IITKVN
-239 YTDVPIAPEVLPVD
+239 YTDIPIAPEVLPVD

-268 KRYNNYPNQSVSFND
+268 KQYNNYPNQSVSFND
-283 IYNNYPDEYS
+283 IYTNYPDSYS
-293 TCFNTNTKASG
+293 TCFNKQNTASQ
-304 YSVAMGDGAEA
+304 YSVAMGQGTYATEY
-315 SGASV
+315 SV
-320 AAGVGNIYAAGQQ
+320 AMGV
-333 GASPLYGPVG
+333 
-343 LASFAQGTAEQ
+343 AEQ
-354 GTPQA
+354 GTPQITKGDSVSA
-359 GPGNSI
+359 W
-365 EALNGGFANGYG
+365 NGGLANGYG
-377 VYRSRYDGMGHIK
+377 IYRSRLDSTGQK
-390 DITQLKA
+390 TETTQLKA
-397 HGKGAHAEGYNTQAL
+397 YGKGAHAEGYNTQAL

-492 DDGNPNKEDRIGY
+492 YDGNKDKEDRIGY

-526 ISGTAGIIG
+526 ISGTAGVIG

-588 DFDSTLEYVPRTERP
+588 DFDSTLEYIPRTERP

-627 VTPTKGIATPSL
+627 VTPTQGIATPSL